1 MLRIR
6 SGLLRSPKRLLPVLG
21 GFALLLCALGWA
33 GFRSAPSK
41 PPGPPMGALIVSAGS
56 VSKRDVVRSVSAVG
70 NVQSLNNVLL
80 RPQID
85 GILTRVLV
93 QEGDQV
99 EKDQLLAQVDDR
111 ALSAAVAQ
119 AHADMHRNEANLHI
133 AELNLK
139 RDEKLL
145 AEQAISSQA
154 VDEQRAL
161 VEQLKASVESNQ
173 AAIQTAE
180 IQKSYSRISS
190 PVAGRVGLRRVD
202 PGNLIHANDT
212 SGLFS
217 VVQVNPISVVFSL
230 PQQAVGQI
238 GPLLRAPQPAEVV
251 VFDRDSGA
259 PIATGHLQTSD
270 NQIDAASGTIQ
281 LRALF
286 ENAQNALW
294 PGQFVTVQLKLGID
308 RQVLAVNSQAIQHG
322 LEGTFAFLVKDS
334 IVAAVPVKVR
344 YEEAGVAV
352 LESGVQ
358 AGDLLVTEGQDQLRP
373 GMHVRVANPEASA
386 TTARSAAERSP

>member
-6 SGLLRSPKRLLPVLG
+6 SNLLRSPKRLVP
-21 GFALLLCALGWA
+21 ALACIALVICALAWV
-33 GFRSAPSK
+33 GFRSAVSK
-41 PPGPPMGALIVSAGS
+41 PQPPMAAVIVSATK
-56 VSKRDVVRSVSAVG
+56 VSQRDVLRSVAAVG

-85 GILTRVLV
+85 GVLTRVLV
-93 QEGDQV
+93 REGDQV
-99 EKDQLLAQVDDR
+99 QKDQLLAQVDDR

-161 VEQLKASVESNQ
+161 VEQLRASVESNQ

-180 IQKSYSRISS
+180 IQKSYSRIVS
-190 PVAGRVGLRRVD
+190 PVAGRVGMRRVD

-217 VVQVNPISVVFSL
+217 VVQINPISVVFSL
-230 PQQAVGQI
+230 PQQDVGKI
-238 GPLLRAPQPAEVV
+238 GALLRAPEPAEVV

-259 PIATGHLQTSD
+259 AIATGHLQTSD

-286 ENAQNALW
+286 ENAENALW

-322 LEGTFAFLVKDS
+322 LDGTFAFVVKDAVVS
-334 IVAAVPVKVR
+334 AVPVKVR

-352 LESGVQ
+352 LDSGLQ
-358 AGDLLVTEGQDQLRP
+358 ANDLVVTEGQDQLRP
-373 GMHVRVANPEASA
+373 GMRVRIANSEVSASTADSAGEHVQ
-386 TTARSAAERSP
+386 